1 MSAINK
7 FHGLINRLDQKI
19 GLSQTPVPG
28 FIMGLSGT
36 DSAAAVMM
44 LYSALQQRDML
55 FPRRL
60 KVMHYVNVFR
70 HKPTWV
76 ETHLIPWLQE
86 RCPHA
91 DFEVA
96 YPLGGNYEP
105 QRWADLNLRSLNELE
120 FDFDT
125 IGWPLTGMKPLPE
138 GRNYW
143 VVNTI
148 NATEW
153 ELGSY
158 SNSTRLASLSPLRSL
173 WKSEILEICETLGVP
188 QIAIDNARLPDCLCG
203 RAELAA
209 ANIELIDDILRM
221 RLDPT
226 KHDPELLRQLFSFI
240 ADEKKYNG
248 FKARGSFTV

>member
-1 MSAINK
+1 MNAINK
-7 FHGLINRLDQKI
+7 FHGLIKRLDQKI
-19 GLSQTPVPG
+19 VMSQVPVPG

-36 DSAAAVMM
+36 DSIVAFM
-44 LYSALQQRDML
+44 LCYGALQERDML
-55 FPRRL
+55 FPKRL
-60 KVMHYVNVFR
+60 KGIHYVNAMRGSTSWFQ
-70 HKPTWV
+70 K
-76 ETHLIPWLQE
+76 EAIPWLRE
-86 RCPHA
+86 KCPHA
-91 DFEVA
+91 DIEVA
-96 YPLGGNYEP
+96 QPMGGNYDP
-105 QRWADLNLRSLNELE
+105 QRWSDLIMRSLYELE
-120 FDFDT
+120 FDYST
-125 IGWPLTGMKPLPE
+125 IGWPFQGMKPLPE

-143 VVNTI
+143 VANTI

-158 SNSTRLASLSPLRSL
+158 SNATRLASISPIRSI
-173 WKSEILEICETLGVP
+173 WKSEVLEICQELGVP

-226 KHDPELLRQLFSFI
+226 QHDPELLKQLFSFI

-248 FKARGSFTV
+248 FKARGAYTL